1 MKRRKLLV
9 QEEEGRGGG
18 VAGEVEEEGQL
29 EGVEERGGCPS
40 HDPSESS
47 SDNNSDTSG
56 SNSGSETSMIREDY
70 QCSIC
75 GEEGGNWIGCDL
87 CDKWYHLTCV
97 NVDVTDD
104 IKNKDWYCPDCQT

>member
-1 MKRRKLLV
+1 
-9 QEEEGRGGG
+9 
-18 VAGEVEEEGQL
+18 
-29 EGVEERGGCPS
+29 
-40 HDPSESS
+40 
-47 SDNNSDTSG
+47 
-56 SNSGSETSMIREDY
+56 MIREDY